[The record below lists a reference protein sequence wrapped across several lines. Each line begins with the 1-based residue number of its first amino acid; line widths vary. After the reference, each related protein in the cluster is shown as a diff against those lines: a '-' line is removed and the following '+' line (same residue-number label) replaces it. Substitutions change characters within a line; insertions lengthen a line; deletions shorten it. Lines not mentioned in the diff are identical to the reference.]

1 MKFTTLSKI
10 TAYCQ
15 LRLWLGRLVIM
26 GLTTTLVTTAAGAGD
41 SDLKLGVTGV
51 RGGVVATSEPIA
63 TKIGTQILREGG
75 NAVDAAAAVAFALN
89 VVEPQ
94 SSGIGGGG
102 FIVIY
107 DAKTKLTTTIDSREE
122 APAAVTPDMF
132 LLSSNPNNSFAFDI
146 RSTSGIGVGVP
157 GMVRGIEMALNKY
170 GNKSFAE
177 ILEPAINLAENGF
190 RVSSRLE
197 DSISSSR
204 LSNEVGNPAYDAAR
218 KIWLP
223 NGKPLVE
230 GDFLVQLDL
239 AKTLKMLANKG
250 PEVFYKGEIAEAIVD
265 TQHNARVVANPADQ
279 AKLIGRMTL
288 GDLAAYQAI
297 EKEPVEGN
305 YRGFHIASMPPPS
318 SGGLTVIYILKL
330 LEHFPIGDESK
341 GFGFGSVRTLNVMIE
356 AMRLAFQD
364 RARWMGDTDEMLGL
378 PINGLINN
386 AYLAKRAALINA
398 DSRRTMVESGDPRS
412 FDTTLVQPTRKVQFA
427 KLLRDD
433 VGGLNTTHFSIVD
446 KDGNVVSYTNTVEAT
461 WGTGLLVAGYGFLL
475 NNELTD
481 FNSMPRANDN
491 PDNFDPGAND
501 PAANKRPLSSMSPTI
516 VFRNKK
522 PVAAYGSPGGS
533 TIINTVVNMTLN
545 LIDHERTVQ
554 EAIDLPHISH
564 SSSSQMGG
572 VTLYE
577 NRFDPKVIADL
588 KKLGHI
594 FFATTLGSVQAVIV
608 APGNKKQN
616 GIAEK
621 SSIGAVEP
629 LD

>member
-1 MKFTTLSKI
+1 
-10 TAYCQ
+10 
-15 LRLWLGRLVIM
+15 
-26 GLTTTLVTTAAGAGD
+26 
-41 SDLKLGVTGV
+41 
-51 RGGVVATSEPIA
+51 
-63 TKIGTQILREGG
+63 
-75 NAVDAAAAVAFALN
+75 
-89 VVEPQ
+89 
-94 SSGIGGGG
+94 
-102 FIVIY
+102 
-107 DAKTKLTTTIDSREE
+107 
-122 APAAVTPDMF
+122 
-132 LLSSNPNNSFAFDI
+132 
-146 RSTSGIGVGVP
+146 
-157 GMVRGIEMALNKY
+157 
-170 GNKSFAE
+170 
-177 ILEPAINLAENGF
+177 
-190 RVSSRLE
+190 
-197 DSISSSR
+197 
-204 LSNEVGNPAYDAAR
+204 
-218 KIWLP
+218 
-223 NGKPLVE
+223 
-230 GDFLVQLDL
+230 
-239 AKTLKMLANKG
+239 
-250 PEVFYKGEIAEAIVD
+250 
-265 TQHNARVVANPADQ
+265 
-279 AKLIGRMTL
+279 
-288 GDLAAYQAI
+288 
-297 EKEPVEGN
+297 
-305 YRGFHIASMPPPS
+305 
-318 SGGLTVIYILKL
+318 
-330 LEHFPIGDESK
+330 
-341 GFGFGSVRTLNVMIE
+341 MIE